1 MTEIGRRRQWRQSS
15 FHFRCHCTLDSVREN
30 IVSSRRDWKRVNFP
44 VTIHIMESFLCRLMS
59 GPDFITNTELST
71 KQIWHIPFSMVP
83 LLYVDNDTCN
93 YLQILIDFDTFSDTK
108 LLPNYENY
116 YSCEYFFLVEETG
129 WHTAHLYT
137 SKWNSVQFIFEN
149 SWKLSINNN
158 NPTLGDYFR
167 AYAIHLLHLNCQN
180 KS

>member
-1 MTEIGRRRQWRQSS
+1 MTEIGRRRRQWRHSS
-15 FHFRCHCTLDSVREN
+15 FHFRCHCTLDSVRGN
-30 IVSSRRDWKRVNFP
+30 IVSSRSDWKRVNFP

-108 LLPNYENY
+108 LLPNFENY
-116 YSCEYFFLVEETG
+116 YSCEHFFFG
-129 WHTAHLYT
+129 WRNRLTHSSFVHVQMEQR
-137 SKWNSVQFIFEN
+137 SVHFWEQL
-149 SWKLSINNN
+149 K
-158 NPTLGDYFR
+158 
-167 AYAIHLLHLNCQN
+167 ALN
-180 KS
+180 K